1 VTPPHTHTSTHHRP
15 GALLVFAEHRYE
27 PLSHPAL
34 CGPHSQRCLAYC
46 TTAQAIAD
54 WVSII
59 AALRARHTARAPVV
73 AFGGSYGGMLAG
85 WLRIKYP
92 SVVDGAIAASAPIWQ
107 LAGTVAR
114 ETLDMQA
121 VAMTRGV
128 SAAGGATDRCRH
140 TLRSRTLTL
149 TRTLPLPL
157 TRCRHILR
165 CRTLTLTLTPLTLP
179 LPRCR
184 DNLRALPLT
193 LTLALPRCRD
203 NLRVAW
209 PLLREA
215 GRSAALG

>member
-1 VTPPHTHTSTHHRP
+1 LGGRTALCPARAHSRAREQHRP
-15 GALLVFAEHRYE
+15 R
-27 PLSHPAL
+27 S
-34 CGPHSQRCLAYC
+34 
-46 TTAQAIAD
+46 
-54 WVSII
+54 
-59 AALRARHTARAPVV
+59 HTARYPSRAAPLS
-73 AFGGSYGGMLAG
+73 ATPDGGMLAG

-140 TLRSRTLTL
+140 ILRS
-149 TRTLPLPL
+149 
-157 TRCRHILR
+157 
-165 CRTLTLTLTPLTLP
+165 RTLTLTLTPLTLP

-215 GRSAALG
+215 GRSSALGLDLPYISPTSPLYLPRRAAPPRGSRCLAARPRRARRSVARRH

>member
-1 VTPPHTHTSTHHRP
+1 
-15 GALLVFAEHRYE
+15 
-27 PLSHPAL
+27 
-34 CGPHSQRCLAYC
+34 
-46 TTAQAIAD
+46 
-54 WVSII
+54 
-59 AALRARHTARAPVV
+59 
-73 AFGGSYGGMLAG
+73 MLAG

-140 TLRSRTLTL
+140 TRRALSLTL
-149 TRTLPLPL
+149 TRTLPLTL
-157 TRCRHILR
+157 TRCRHTLR
-165 CRTLTLTLTPLTLP
+165 CRTLTLTLTP
-179 LPRCR
+179 
-184 DNLRALPLT
+184 

-215 GRSAALG
+215 GRSAALGLDLPYISLYLPCISLGGPLRRGARDAWWRGQGVRAARWRGGTEPLPVP

>member
-1 VTPPHTHTSTHHRP
+1 M
-15 GALLVFAEHRYE
+15 
-27 PLSHPAL
+27 
-34 CGPHSQRCLAYC
+34 
-46 TTAQAIAD
+46 
-54 WVSII
+54 
-59 AALRARHTARAPVV
+59 RAPVV

-215 GRSAALG
+215 GRSAALGLDLPTSPYISPVSP